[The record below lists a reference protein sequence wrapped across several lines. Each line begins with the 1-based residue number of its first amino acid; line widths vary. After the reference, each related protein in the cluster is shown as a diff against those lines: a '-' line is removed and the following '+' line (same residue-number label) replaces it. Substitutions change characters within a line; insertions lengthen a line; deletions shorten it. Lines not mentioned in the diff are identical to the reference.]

1 MTMTLAEL
9 LGRPDAPAT
18 LIGGLASDSRR
29 VRSGDVF
36 FAYRGS
42 AYDGHE
48 YASDAVTAGAV
59 AVVSE
64 RRVAVDVPNVVM
76 AGVGR
81 RIGGFARRFFGA
93 PSSELN
99 VVGVTGTNGKTT
111 VAYNVAR
118 VAGTTGYMGTL
129 GWGSPPSLCAADMTT
144 ADPISLIARL
154 RALKRQGLDAVAL
167 EVSSHALDQ
176 GRVDAVDFAVGVFT
190 NLGRDHLDYHGSV
203 ARYGA
208 AKAKLFERSLSL
220 GAVVNADDAL
230 GRSIMADLPSGTS
243 PVSFGVDADVRWDGI
258 VYGPD
263 GLAGRWR
270 TPWGEDAFSLPHF
283 YGSFSIYNAA
293 ATLASCCLLGMPQAE
308 VVDAMRALDAVP
320 GRMQPVARSP
330 RVFVDYAHTPDA
342 LDAALQAVRSH
353 VVGGGRVILVFG
365 CGGDRDRGKRALMA
379 QAAERG
385 ADLVIATSDNPRTE
399 SPERI
404 LDDVAAGFRAPHQ
417 LLRIADR
424 RRAIA
429 AGLRHARTD
438 DVVLLAGKGHE
449 RYQEIGGE
457 RVPFSDVAVVKNLV
471 AQQRNEEATP
481 PNGHGNAT

>member
-9 LGRPDAPAT
+9 LERPTAPAT
-18 LIGGLASDSRR
+18 VIRGLASDSRR

-36 FAYRGS
+36 FAYRGNT
-42 AYDGHE
+42 YDGHDF
-48 YASDAVTAGAV
+48 ASAAVAAGAV

-64 RRVAVDVPNVVM
+64 RPVAVDVPNVVM
-76 AGVGR
+76 DGVGR
-81 RIGGFARRFFGA
+81 RIGDFARRFFDA
-93 PSSELN
+93 PSRELD

-129 GWGSPPSLCAADMTT
+129 GWGSPPALCAADMTT
-144 ADPISLIARL
+144 ADPITLLARL
-154 RALKRQGLDAVAL
+154 RALKLQGSNAVAL

-208 AKAKLFERSLSL
+208 AKAKLFARSLSH

-230 GRSIMADLPSGTS
+230 GRSILADLPGGTS
-243 PVSFGVDADVRWDGI
+243 AVAFGVDADVRWDGI
-258 VYGPD
+258 TYGPE
-263 GLAGRWR
+263 GIAGRWR
-270 TPWGEDAFSLPHF
+270 TPWGEDTFSLPHF
-283 YGSFSIYNAA
+283 YGAFSVYNAA
-293 ATLASCCLLGMPQAE
+293 ATLATCCLLGVPQGD
-308 VVDAMRALDAVP
+308 VVDAMKTLDAVP
-320 GRMQPVARSP
+320 GRMQLVSRSP
-330 RVFVDYAHTPDA
+330 RVVVDYAHTPDA

-353 VVGGGRVILVFG
+353 VAGAERVILVFG

-404 LDDVAAGFRAPHQ
+404 LDDVAAGFRAPRH

-424 RRAIA
+424 REAIA
-429 AGLRHARTD
+429 TALRRARSG

-449 RYQEIGGE
+449 RYQDIGGE
-457 RVPFSDVAVVKNLV
+457 RVPFSDVAVVKLLLG
-471 AQQRNEEATP
+471 A
-481 PNGHGNAT
+481 

>member
-1 MTMTLAEL
+1 MTMTLADL

-18 LIGGLASDSRR
+18 VIGGLASDSRR
-29 VRSGDVF
+29 VRAGDVF
-36 FAYRGS
+36 FAYSGS
-42 AYDGHE
+42 ANDGHDFV
-48 YASDAVTAGAV
+48 SDAVAAGAV

-64 RRVAVDVPNVVM
+64 RPVAVDVPNLVM
-76 AGVGR
+76 DGVGR
-81 RIGGFARRFFGA
+81 RIGDFARRFYDA
-93 PSSELN
+93 PSSELD

-129 GWGSPPSLCAADMTT
+129 GWGAPPALCASDMTT
-144 ADPISLIARL
+144 ADPITLLAQL
-154 RALKRQGLDAVAL
+154 RALKRRGLSAVAL

-208 AKAKLFERSLSL
+208 AKAKLFERSLAL

-230 GRSIMADLPSGTS
+230 GRSILADLPSGTLA
-243 PVSFGVDADVRWDGI
+243 VSIGVEADVRWDGI
-258 VYGPD
+258 TYGPD
-263 GLAGRWR
+263 GIVGQWR

-283 YGSFSIYNAA
+283 YGAFSVYNAA
-293 ATLASCCLLGMPQAE
+293 ATLAACCLLGMPQAD
-308 VVDAMRALDAVP
+308 VVDAMETLDAVP
-320 GRMQPVARSP
+320 GRMQLVAESP
-330 RVFVDYAHTPDA
+330 RVVVDYAHTPDA
-342 LDAALQAVRSH
+342 LHAALGAVRGH
-353 VVGGGRVILVFG
+353 VAGGGRVILVFG

-404 LDDVAAGFRAPHQ
+404 LDDVAAGFRAPRQ

-429 AGLRHARTD
+429 TALRRARVG

-457 RVPFSDVAVVKNLV
+457 RVPFSDVAVAKSL
-471 AQQRNEEATP
+471 AARRRSQEPPTP
-481 PNGHGNAT
+481 TGHSNAT

>member
-1 MTMTLAEL
+1 MTMTLADL

-18 LIGGLASDSRR
+18 VIGGLASDSRR
-29 VRSGDVF
+29 VRPGDVF

-42 AYDGHE
+42 AYDGHDFV
-48 YASDAVTAGAV
+48 SDAVAAGAV

-64 RRVAVDVPNVVM
+64 RPVAVDVPSVVM
-76 AGVGR
+76 GGVGR
-81 RIGGFARRFFGA
+81 RIGDFARRFFDA
-93 PSSELN
+93 PSGELD

-118 VAGTTGYMGTL
+118 VAGTAAYMGTL

-144 ADPISLIARL
+144 ADPITLLARL
-154 RALKRQGLDAVAL
+154 RALRHQGFNAVAL

-208 AKAKLFERSLSL
+208 AKAKLFERSLAL

-230 GRSIMADLPSGTS
+230 GRSIIADLPSGTS
-243 PVSFGVDADVRWDGI
+243 ALSFGVDADVRWDGI
-258 VYGPD
+258 TYGPD
-263 GLAGRWR
+263 GIAGRWR
-270 TPWGEDAFSLPHF
+270 TPWGENAFTLPHF
-283 YGSFSIYNAA
+283 YGPFSVYNAA
-293 ATLASCCLLGMPQAE
+293 ATLATCCLLGMPQAA
-308 VVDAMRALDAVP
+308 VVDAMKTLHAVP
-320 GRMQPVARSP
+320 GRMQLVARSP
-330 RVFVDYAHTPDA
+330 RVVVDYAHTPDA

-353 VVGGGRVILVFG
+353 VAGAGRVILVFG

-404 LDDVAAGFRAPHQ
+404 LDDVAAGFRAPQQ

-429 AGLRHARTD
+429 TALRQAQTG

-449 RYQEIGGE
+449 RYQEVGGE
-457 RVPFSDVAVVKNLV
+457 RVPFSDAAVAETL
-471 AQQRNEEATP
+471 AARRRRQEPPTP
-481 PNGHGNAT
+481 RDDRNAT

>member
-1 MTMTLAEL
+1 MRMTLAEL
-9 LGRPDAPAT
+9 LGRPDAPPT
-18 LIGGLASDSRR
+18 VIGGLASDSRR

-36 FAYRGS
+36 FAYRGRT
-42 AYDGHE
+42 YDGHE
-48 YASDAVTAGAV
+48 YASDAVAAGAV

-64 RRVAVDVPNVVM
+64 RPVSVDVPNVVM
-76 AGVGR
+76 DGVGA
-81 RIGGFARRFFGA
+81 RIGDFARRFFEA
-93 PSSELN
+93 PSGELH

-118 VAGTTGYMGTL
+118 VAGTAGYMGTL
-129 GWGSPPSLCAADMTT
+129 GWGSPSALCPADMTT
-144 ADPISLIARL
+144 ADPITLFARL
-154 RALKRQGLDAVAL
+154 RALERQGLNAVAL

-220 GAVVNADDAL
+220 GAVVNADDAF
-230 GRSIMADLPSGTS
+230 GRSILADLPSGARA
-243 PVSFGVDADVRWDGI
+243 VSIGVDAEVRWDGI
-258 VYGPD
+258 TYGPD
-263 GLAGRWR
+263 GISGRWR
-270 TPWGEDAFSLPHF
+270 TPWGENAFSLQHF
-283 YGSFSIYNAA
+283 YGTFSVYNAA
-293 ATLASCCLLGMPQAE
+293 ATLAACCLLGMPQAD
-308 VVDAMRALDAVP
+308 VVDAMRTLDAVP
-320 GRMQPVARSP
+320 GRMQLVAGSP
-330 RVFVDYAHTPDA
+330 RVVVDYAHTPDA

-353 VVGGGRVILVFG
+353 VAGGGRVILVFG

-404 LDDVAAGFRAPHQ
+404 LDDVAAGFRVPQQ
-417 LLRIADR
+417 LVRIADR
-424 RRAIA
+424 RQAIA
-429 AGLRHARTD
+429 TALRRARTG

-449 RYQEIGGE
+449 RHQEIGGE
-457 RVPFSDVAVVKNLV
+457 RVPLSDVAVVKNLV
-471 AQQRNEEATP
+471 GA
-481 PNGHGNAT
+481 

>member
-1 MTMTLAEL
+1 MRMSLAEL

-18 LIGGLASDSRR
+18 EIGGLASDSRR

-42 AYDGHE
+42 AFDGHE
-48 YASDAVTAGAV
+48 YAADAVAAGAV

-64 RRVAVDVPNVVM
+64 RPVAVDVPNVVM
-76 AGVGR
+76 DGVGR
-81 RIGGFARRFFGA
+81 RIGDFARRFYDA
-93 PSSELN
+93 PSDELDL
-99 VVGVTGTNGKTT
+99 VGVTGTNGKTT

-118 VAGTTGYMGTL
+118 VAGATGYMGTL
-129 GWGSPPSLCAADMTT
+129 GWGSPPSLCDADMTT
-144 ADPISLIARL
+144 ADPITLVARL
-154 RALKRQGLDAVAL
+154 RALERRGLNAVAL

-190 NLGRDHLDYHGSV
+190 NLGRDHLDYHGSI

-208 AKAKLFERSLSL
+208 AKAKLFERPLAR

-230 GRSIMADLPSGTS
+230 GRSILADLPRDTS
-243 PVSFGVDADVRWDGI
+243 AVSYGVDADVRWEGI

-263 GLAGRWR
+263 GIVGRWR
-270 TPWGEDAFSLPHF
+270 TPWGAAKFALPHF
-283 YGSFSIYNAA
+283 YGAFSVYNAA
-293 ATLASCCLLGMPQAE
+293 ATLATCCLLGMPLGD
-308 VVDAMRALDAVP
+308 VIDAMETLDAVP
-320 GRMQPVARSP
+320 GRMELVAGSP
-330 RVFVDYAHTPDA
+330 RVVVDYAHTPDA
-342 LDAALQAVRSH
+342 LEAALQAIRGH
-353 VVGGGRVILVFG
+353 VAGAGRVILVFG

-385 ADLVIATSDNPRTE
+385 ADLVIATSDNPRSE

-404 LDDVAAGFRAPHQ
+404 LDDVAAGFRAPRQ
-417 LLRIADR
+417 LQRVADR

-429 AGLRHARTD
+429 TALRQARGE

-449 RYQEIGGE
+449 RFQEIGGE
-457 RVPFSDVAVVKNLV
+457 RVPFSDVAVVKSLV
-471 AQQRNEEATP
+471 GA
-481 PNGHGNAT
+481 

>member
-1 MTMTLAEL
+1 MRMSLAEL
-9 LGRPDAPAT
+9 LRRPDAPET
-18 LIGGLASDSRR
+18 VIGGLASDSRR

-42 AYDGHE
+42 AFDGHE
-48 YASDAVTAGAV
+48 YAAEAVAAGAV

-64 RRVAVDVPNVVM
+64 RPVAVDVPNVVM
-76 AGVGR
+76 DGVGR
-81 RIGGFARRFFGA
+81 RIGDFARRFFDA
-93 PSSELN
+93 PSDELDI
-99 VVGVTGTNGKTT
+99 VGVTGTNGKTT

-144 ADPISLIARL
+144 ADPITLLARL
-154 RALKRQGLDAVAL
+154 RALRCQGLNAVAL

-190 NLGRDHLDYHGSV
+190 NLGRDHLDYHGSI

-208 AKAKLFERSLSL
+208 AKAKLFDRPLAR

-230 GRSIMADLPSGTS
+230 GRSILAGLPRATA
-243 PVSFGVDADVRWDGI
+243 VSYGVDADVRWEGI

-263 GLAGRWR
+263 GIAGQWR
-270 TPWGEDAFSLPHF
+270 TPWGEAKFALPHF
-283 YGSFSIYNAA
+283 YGAFSVYNAA
-293 ATLASCCLLGMPQAE
+293 ATLATCCLLGMPLGD
-308 VVDAMRALDAVP
+308 VIDAMETLDAVP
-320 GRMQPVARSP
+320 GRMQLVARSP
-330 RVFVDYAHTPDA
+330 RVVVDYAHTPDA
-342 LDAALQAVRSH
+342 LEAALQAIRSH
-353 VVGGGRVILVFG
+353 VAGAGRVILVFG

-404 LDDVAAGFRAPHQ
+404 LDDVAAGFRAPRQ

-424 RRAIA
+424 RQAIA
-429 AGLRHARTD
+429 TALRRARKG

-449 RYQEIGGE
+449 SYQEIGGE
-457 RVPFSDVAVVKNLV
+457 RVPFSDVAVVKLLV
-471 AQQRNEEATP
+471 GA
-481 PNGHGNAT
+481 